1 MQEIIINIRQ
11 FPIFHSEHIQNVFD
25 YAALTSKEKK
35 MYQKVKDA
43 LYQLTTL
50 DVPDDL
56 VEFFVDHKKFSPSLI
71 HSISFQQLLKNIES
85 NRVQTIISSQ
95 SPDFS
100 DDTSRTH
107 TAANK
112 EIISRLHRVLQ
123 LASNCSYPEFY
134 YYQIPITENELFDL
148 NSRVRKVK
156 EEYLPYLPFLDLS
169 KINFYNFDFR
179 NINFADTNIENI
191 DFNTA
196 YQNSIAGANFQNVNL
211 LGKQLENIDARDTNL
226 CGTYLSVNTDNVM
239 LDGAKMDS
247 SVLLLANDRVIA
259 NPGHQGYS
267 FVKEK
272 RNTKIHF

>member
-100 DDTSRTH
+100 DDTSLTH

-156 EEYLPYLPFLDLS
+156 EEYFPYLPFLDLS